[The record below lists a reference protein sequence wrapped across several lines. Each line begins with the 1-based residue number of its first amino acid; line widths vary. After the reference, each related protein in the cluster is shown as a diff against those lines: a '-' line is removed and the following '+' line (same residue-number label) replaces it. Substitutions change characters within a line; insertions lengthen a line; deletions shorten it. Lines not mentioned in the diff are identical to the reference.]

1 MKAVSTKAREVA
13 LKVIISFALAVGMA
27 PMAASPAH
35 AAYSSAASPSAGQEC
50 GLLGSGD
57 FVNILSSTEA
67 TYADCSLLEVDQSKV
82 ETCYNLM
89 VEGIKAGQERISVN
103 SSYQITVDD
112 FRAAYQKISVNPEL
126 YYLGGTVSY
135 SYRAS
140 TGYVSAI
147 KPTYAVSTSELD
159 SYKAT
164 FESAASTAMSWV
176 NQSWDD
182 FKKIQALH
190 DYLVRN
196 VSYSSSDAESGTHTE
211 AHTAYGALVNKSA
224 VCEGY
229 ALAYELLLNR
239 LGISCVFVS
248 SNSMNHGWNMVKLGG
263 QWYHIDCTW
272 DDPLPDQGFS
282 ASVSH
287 TYFLRGDST
296 MKSYG
301 YYDWTSDY
309 TAPSDYARVAYAV
322 YDGPASSS
330 SSGSDG
336 SSSGG
341 SSSGSSSSGGSSG
354 SDAGGNSSGSG
365 SSGSASNGNSN
376 GSGASGGS
384 SSSGGGSNGSGS
396 GGSGSSGSSSNSGG
410 NSGSSSD
417 SSTSDNG
424 SSGSSEPAGTIFSD
438 VTSGWYVEC
447 IELAYKLGYMKGYNG
462 TTQFGP
468 NDNLTRGQAACVYM
482 NMADGAST
490 SDWSGFP
497 DVARDAYYAEAVTW
511 ARTSSVMNGYQDG
524 RFGPDDNL
532 TREQVACSLMN
543 YAESIDGADVSVSDP
558 DSVISRFADADS
570 ISDWA
575 RSAVAWAV
583 QNGIMGNGGSLNG
596 KGSITRAEMAAMTTN
611 YKS

>member
-1 MKAVSTKAREVA
+1 MKAVSTKAREVT
-13 LKVIISFALAVGMA
+13 LKVIISFALVMGTV
-27 PMAASPAH
+27 PMAAPH
-35 AAYSSAASPSAGQEC
+35 AFAASATAASPSVGQDC

-57 FVNILSSTEA
+57 FVNMLSSSEA
-67 TYADCSLLEVDQSKV
+67 RYADCSLLEVDQTKV

-89 VEGIKAGQERISVN
+89 VEGIKAGQERISVD

-112 FRAAYQKISVNPEL
+112 FHAAYQKISVNPEL
-126 YYLGGTVSY
+126 YYLGGSVSY

-147 KPTYAVSTSELD
+147 KPTYAVSTSELY
-159 SYKAT
+159 SYKAA
-164 FESAASTAMSWV
+164 FESAASAAMSWV

-248 SNSMNHGWNMVKLGG
+248 SNSMNHGWNMVKLEG
-263 QWYHIDCTW
+263 QWYHVDCTW

-282 ASVSH
+282 SSVSH
-287 TYFLRGDST
+287 TYFLCGDST
-296 MKSYG
+296 MKSFG
-301 YYDWTSDY
+301 YYDWASDY

-330 SSGSDG
+330 SSGS
-336 SSSGG
+336 SGTG
-341 SSSGSSSSGGSSG
+341 SSGSASGSSVSGGSSG
-354 SDAGGNSSGSG
+354 SDSSGSD
-365 SSGSASNGNSN
+365 
-376 GSGASGGS
+376 
-384 SSSGGGSNGSGS
+384 
-396 GGSGSSGSSSNSGG
+396 NSGG
-410 NSGSSSD
+410 SSD

-424 SSGSSEPAGTIFSD
+424 NSGSSEPVGTIFSD

-482 NMADGAST
+482 NMADGTST